1 VALISVAVVV
11 AGGRDGVVS
20 TVDPGRLRE
29 DGGRFAV
36 GERGGGREARH
47 ADDAG
52 RDGGGHARRHDGR
65 FGQRSREPGAPTDRA
80 AGVEGQA
87 GVVAGSAEVLVK
99 GGHAE
104 SFPGEGQAAG

>member
-1 VALISVAVVV
+1 MA
-11 AGGRDGVVS
+11 
-20 TVDPGRLRE
+20 TVNPGCLRQ
-29 DGGRFAV
+29 DGGRLAV
-36 GERGGGREARH
+36 GERRGGREARH

-52 RDGGGHARRHDGR
+52 GDGGGHARREDGR
-65 FGQRSREPGAPTDRA
+65 LGQRTREPGAPADRA

-87 GVVAGSAEVLVK
+87 GVVAGGGEVLVK